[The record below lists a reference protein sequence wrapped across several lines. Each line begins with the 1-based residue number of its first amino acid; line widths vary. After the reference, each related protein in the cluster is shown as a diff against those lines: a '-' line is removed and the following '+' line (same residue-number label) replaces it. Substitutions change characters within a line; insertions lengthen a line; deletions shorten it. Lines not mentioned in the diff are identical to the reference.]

1 MSKMPKISKGLF
13 FSLAIAVIWACSL
26 VNSRYLLT
34 LGENPLNLTV
44 WMSMFE
50 FIPWV
55 FIFNKH
61 TKEFTAL
68 SWRYKLLLVGIGIVS
83 SVGIDYLQTIALSH
97 TSAVNF
103 SFLYRTVVVFT
114 IILAYFFFK
123 EQITKKKWLLAG
135 LILFG
140 SYLLTT
146 NGHGIHLTIGDFY
159 TFLYAASAAFITNIL
174 IKHTVA
180 KMHPDL
186 SGAAI
191 SIISTTTL
199 VTLALI
205 RSKIYIPQHL
215 PLIILGSILSISVTA
230 VRNRAYQNATAS
242 FVTMIVSLTPVFVAF
257 LSYPLLHERLGVVET
272 IGGLIIIGSTF
283 FVEKFK
289 I

>member
-1 MSKMPKISKGLF
+1 MSKGFI
-13 FSLAIAVIWACSL
+13 FSLGIAVIWACSL

-34 LGENPLNLTV
+34 LGEDPVSLAL
-44 WMSMFE
+44 WISIFE
-50 FIPWV
+50 FIPWLY
-55 FIFNKH
+55 IFYTH
-61 TKEFTAL
+61 IKEFIAL
-68 SWRYKLLLVGIGIVS
+68 SWQYKLLLLGLGILS
-83 SVGIDYLQTIALSH
+83 SVGIDILQSVALAH

-123 EQITKKKWLLAG
+123 EPITRKKTLLAL

-146 NGHGIHLTIGDFY
+146 NGLGIKITLGDVY
-159 TFLYAASAAFITNIL
+159 TLLYAASAAFITNIL
-174 IKHTVA
+174 IKHTVS

-186 SGAAI
+186 SGAVISLITTFMLLSIAI
-191 SIISTTTL
+191 TRGP
-199 VTLALI
+199 I
-205 RSKIYIPQHL
+205 RVPQHIPFFL
-215 PLIILGSILSISVTA
+215 LASILSIGVVT
-230 VRNRAYQNATAS
+230 VRNRAYQHATAS

-257 LSYPLLHERLGVVET
+257 LSYPLLHERLGLVET

-283 FVEKFK
+283 FVEKFN